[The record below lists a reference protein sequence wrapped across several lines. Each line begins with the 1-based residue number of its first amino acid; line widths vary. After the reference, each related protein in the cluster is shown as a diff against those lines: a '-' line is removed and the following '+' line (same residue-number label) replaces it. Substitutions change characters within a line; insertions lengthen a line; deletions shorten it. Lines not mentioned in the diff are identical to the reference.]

1 MKRCAAL
8 LALTLTAPVG
18 ISMLTPAPL
27 LAQKEPVTDLSTTK
41 ATATAE
47 QLLTALEQRRGD
59 VIHASLSPAVKGSLS
74 PQQVQDRLNQLP
86 AILSSRIVLV
96 ASGYRTTTVDA
107 LLKTARGEED
117 LLLVLD
123 DDGKLLAWKWVDAVQ
138 PIERTALDFAADLAA
153 GRWLAARSKLSLDLQ
168 EDLAPDDLRRKWLK
182 LSSVAGGFRQLK
194 DAVIASQGGD
204 QQLVLVSIEF
214 GNATSNLFVIFDERG
229 QIINVDISRD
239 FV

>member
-27 LAQKEPVTDLSTTK
+27 LAQKAPVTDLSTTK

-107 LLKTARGEED
+107 LLKTARSEED

>member
-1 MKRCAAL
+1 MKRCAAQ

-27 LAQKEPVTDLSTTK
+27 LAQKAPVTDLSTTK

-138 PIERTALDFAADLAA
+138 PIERTALDFAADLGA

>member
-27 LAQKEPVTDLSTTK
+27 LAQKAPVTDLSTTK

-59 VIHASLSPAVKGSLS
+59 VIHASLSPAVTGSLS

>member
-27 LAQKEPVTDLSTTK
+27 LAQKAPVTDLSTTK

>member
-27 LAQKEPVTDLSTTK
+27 LAQKAPVTDLSTTK
-41 ATATAE
+41 ATATAD

-123 DDGKLLAWKWVDAVQ
+123 NDGKLLAWKWVDAVQ
-138 PIERTALDFAADLAA
+138 PIERTALEFAADLAA

>member
-27 LAQKEPVTDLSTTK
+27 LAQKAPVTDLSTTK

-168 EDLAPDDLRRKWLK
+168 EDLAPDDLRRKWVK

>member
-27 LAQKEPVTDLSTTK
+27 LAQKAPVTDLSTTK

-59 VIHASLSPAVKGSLS
+59 VIHASLSPAVKGNLS

>member
-27 LAQKEPVTDLSTTK
+27 LAQKAPVTDLSTTK

-168 EDLAPDDLRRKWLK
+168 EDLAPDDLQRKWLK

>member
-8 LALTLTAPVG
+8 LALTLTTPVG

-27 LAQKEPVTDLSTTK
+27 LAQKAPVTDLSTTK
-41 ATATAE
+41 ATATAD

-123 DDGKLLAWKWVDAVQ
+123 DDGKLLAWKWVDSVQ

>member
-27 LAQKEPVTDLSTTK
+27 LAQKAPVTDLSTTK

-138 PIERTALDFAADLAA
+138 SIERTALDFAADLAA

-168 EDLAPDDLRRKWLK
+168 EDLAPVDLRRKWLK

>member
-27 LAQKEPVTDLSTTK
+27 LAQKAPVTDLSTTK
-41 ATATAE
+41 ATATAD

-86 AILSSRIVLV
+86 AILSNRVVLV